1 MKANL
6 TPTQPNLTKQTVQ
19 SAAELQVQIHQRAH
33 ELYEERGRQSGHEL
47 HDWLQAEAELT
58 GVTGLKKKAVAAQ

>member
-6 TPTQPNLTKQTVQ
+6 TPTQPKLTKQTVQ
-19 SAAELQVQIHQRAH
+19 SAAKLQVQIHQRAH

-47 HDWLQAEAELT
+47 HDWLQAEAELAGT
-58 GVTGLKKKAVAAQ
+58 GMPRAVAT

>member
-6 TPTQPNLTKQTVQ
+6 TPTQPKLTKQTVQ

-33 ELYEERGRQSGHEL
+33 ELYYGIF
-47 HDWLQAEAELT
+47 AAELL
-58 GVTGLKKKAVAAQ
+58 GWHRR

>member
-6 TPTQPNLTKQTVQ
+6 TPTQPKLTKQTVQ
-19 SAAELQVQIHQRAH
+19 AAAKLEEQIRHRAH
-33 ELYEERGRQSGHEL
+33 QLYEERGRQSGHEL

-58 GVTGLKKKAVAAQ
+58 